1 MRLVQL
7 DRFFSVDSETHV
19 VFLNRL
25 KVKWVIFYKSLV
37 EVLLKSEKNGK
48 KGLESYCAELAQTAL
63 EIQTYANGSCYRL
76 QRCQTKH

>member
-1 MRLVQL
+1 MRLIQL

-37 EVLLKSEKNGK
+37 EALLKSEKNGK
-48 KGLESYCAELAQTAL
+48 KGLESYHAELAQTAL
-63 EIQTYANGSCYRL
+63 HIQTLANGSGYRL
-76 QRCQTKH
+76 SKMPH